1 VAEPLDPPLRID
13 WLDRDDLRDDRP
25 GRLGLTFLPGKHGA
39 SLRYPGLV
47 YRRELD
53 ADLARLASS
62 GVRRLMLLVEDG
74 ELTRWGHPAIV
85 ESAVAHGIVV
95 DRRPMPDGSPPASP
109 SAMDDVLSS
118 VTKARDDGNVAVA
131 CMGGVGRTG
140 VVAACAL
147 VAAGWSAADAI
158 DRVRSVRH
166 PEAVE
171 TPAQEAFVKAYER
184 HVAGHGRM
192 AKVAP

>member
-1 VAEPLDPPLRID
+1 VSLDPPLRVD
-13 WLDRDDLRDDRP
+13 WLGAGDLRDGRP

-53 ADLARLASS
+53 ADLAELASI
-62 GVRRLMLLVEDG
+62 GVRHLIVLVEDA
-74 ELTRWGHPAIV
+74 ELSRWGHPTIV
-85 ESAVAHGIVV
+85 ESAVTHGITV
-95 DRRPMPDGSPPASP
+95 DRRPIPDGSPPAS
-109 SAMDDVLSS
+109 AEEMDRMLASIRN
-118 VTKARDDGNVAVA
+118 ARDRGDAAVA

-147 VAAGWSAADAI
+147 VAAGWIAADAI
-158 DRVRSVRH
+158 DRVRAVRH

-171 TPAQEAFVKAYER
+171 TPAQEAFVEAYER
-184 HVAGHGRM
+184 HVAGRGRS
-192 AKVAP
+192 ANVAP